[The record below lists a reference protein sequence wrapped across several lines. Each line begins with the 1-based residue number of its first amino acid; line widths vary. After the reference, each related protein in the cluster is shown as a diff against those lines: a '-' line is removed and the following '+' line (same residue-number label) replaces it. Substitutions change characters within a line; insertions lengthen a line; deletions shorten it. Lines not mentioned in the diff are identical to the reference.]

1 MEQQGVCV
9 SREDIRSAYSVLRS
23 STAVAMC
30 RNLIRN
36 YLFSNGIVFSHRRG
50 RVKPDPH
57 MQEIMN
63 DYWLPF
69 CEQALD
75 AVLAIGI
82 VVVRFIDIA
91 DAARVPVVLEPN
103 SVQIKLLYQLGLRSY
118 EVLDEQMNLV
128 PDTLVL
134 DLFGYSP
141 TMEGRVQSMV
151 CTLMPEIQYINILR
165 GTSLSMEQQRA
176 NPPILTEVVD
186 TKIDNSEG
194 VQYDFYADGD
204 MQDNSDANK
213 FRRNRSNISQLKQQQ
228 AMYDSFFSGDSRTP
242 SRGGDILENVVT
254 LPIGQKAVGRPAMT
268 GRADLVVQIKN
279 FQDIV
284 CGVMGVPRSLIMA
297 DTRVGND
304 EDGTHQTFHKTI
316 LWWKKNIQN
325 ACEYLYNIIYAEDI
339 QGQLL
344 KAMGKKR
351 KRAGVTDVYALKKR
365 LQVQIAFPI
374 TPFMSNTELYNHY
387 QRGVIPWEIYVEH
400 ACKNTSLPLETMP
413 PEPQTRDN
421 NDSAGGEAATAA
433 AEPKKT
439 NEKKKDD
446 DKKDDKDGDKK
457 DD

>member
-1 MEQQGVCV
+1 MEQQGVGI
-9 SREDIRSAYSVLRS
+9 SREDIEMSYAMLRTS
-23 STAVAMC
+23 SSLAMC

-50 RVKPDPH
+50 RVRPDPH
-57 MQEIMN
+57 MQEIMS

-69 CEQALD
+69 CEQVLD
-75 AVLAIGI
+75 AVLATGL

-103 SVQIKLLYQLGLRSY
+103 SVQIKMVYHFGVRSY
-118 EVLDEQMNLV
+118 EVLDDQMNPV
-128 PDTLVL
+128 PDTCVL

-141 TMEGRVQSMV
+141 TLTGRIQSIV
-151 CTLMPEIQYINILR
+151 CSLMPEIQYINTLR

-176 NPPILTEVVD
+176 DPPILTEVVD

-194 VQYDFYADGD
+194 VQYDYYADGD

-228 AMYDSFFSGDSRTP
+228 AMYDSFFAGNSRTP
-242 SRGGDILENVVT
+242 SRGGNVLENVVT
-254 LPIGQKAVGRPAMT
+254 LPIGQKAINRPAMT

-279 FQDIV
+279 YQDVV

-304 EDGTHQTFHKTI
+304 EAGTHQTFHKTI

-325 ACEYLYNIIYAEDI
+325 ACEYLYNIIYADDI
-339 QGQLL
+339 QGQLM

-351 KRAGVTDVYALKKR
+351 KRTGVTDVYALKKR
-365 LQVQIAFPI
+365 LQVQISFPI

-387 QRGVIPWEIYVEH
+387 QRGVIPWETYVEH
-400 ACKNTSLPLETMP
+400 ACKNTSLPMETMP
-413 PEPQTRDN
+413 PEPQARGDDGAMA
-421 NDSAGGEAATAA
+421 DSATAA
-433 AEPKKT
+433 APPRGADEKDKK
-439 NEKKKDD
+439 D
-446 DKKDDKDGDKK
+446 DKKDD
-457 DD
+457 